1 MTLNTLIFF
10 FAVSAVFIA
19 AASYGIFWSI
29 KNNQFDDLEGPAQRI
44 LTEDDVELQPH
55 KTINYEWINRLC

>member
-1 MTLNTLIFF
+1 MTLSTLIFLF
-10 FAVSAVFIA
+10 GISAIFIA

-44 LTEDDVELQPH
+44 LNEDDVELLPH
-55 KTINYEWINRLC
+55 KTINYE